1 MTDKHA
7 RRVPKCLNL
16 ERTNILFISYRYH
29 RLDLLISTMSQN
41 ECIHSSV
48 SGGVL
53 FRTVPGDFAERHFA
67 ERHFAERTFCRR
79 TLCRTNTLSNGQYD
93 ERTFRRKDVLPKRQL
108 AENREIWRENRKW
121 RGNGVIFSIY
131 GCRQAIFTSS

>member
-53 FRTVPGDFAERHFA
+53 FRTVPGHFA
-67 ERHFAERTFCRR
+67 ERHFVERTFCR
-79 TLCRTNTLSNGQYD
+79 TDSMTNGLFAG
-93 ERTFRRKDVLPKRQL
+93 RKFCPNDNLPKI
-108 AENREIWRENRKW
+108 EKFGEKIE
-121 RGNGVIFSIY
+121 NGVEMASYFHIWMSPGNIHVLLDVASCYLNLSIN
-131 GCRQAIFTSS
+131 SS